1 MYNFLYEAPSFR
13 DKLKMKTKKVQ
24 TKPFINN
31 ISSNPPT
38 PIQTPKVFGTEKMEK
53 EIKKLNIDG
62 DVYSRKKAK
71 ATQKSLNNIK
81 TGKTNPHDHPL
92 KGNLQGTRSFHGDKT
107 KDGQP
112 INPTNRTDIVTQY
125 ETDED
130 GNIIIKKSG
139 SHEEV
144 YGDKNTNKRGI
155 SGQNAAKFGSSS
167 FKAKNKKEI
176 KESRKFYYYPV
187 NEREKYYYTI
197 EESEQINKNL
207 KLKRINFLIEQL
219 YIKE

>member
-1 MYNFLYEAPSFR
+1 MYNFLFEAPSFR

-24 TKPFINN
+24 SKPFVNN
-31 ISSNPPT
+31 IPPT
-38 PIQTPKVFGTEKMEK
+38 PPIPVQPSNVFG
-53 EIKKLNIDG
+53 IKKIEKNIKKMKRDG
-62 DVYSRKKAK
+62 NKRTKKEFN
-71 ATQKSLNNIK
+71 ATQKALDNLKAGIE
-81 TGKTNPHDHPL
+81 NPHDHPL
-92 KGNLQGTRSFHGDKT
+92 KGRLQGTRSFHGDKS
-107 KDGQP
+107 KEGQQ
-112 INPTNRTDIVTQY
+112 INPNNRTSNVTQY

-219 YIKE
+219 YIKK